1 MPIIK
6 LTDLTSVFEL
16 FIFSDILDL
25 NRDLLI
31 EGNSLLLT
39 VAKNLADQGN
49 RFTRVNVKK
58 ITSLKNLY
66 NQNINKVIFEIDN
79 IDKIE
84 ILSDIINEKG
94 KTEVSIYIK
103 NDNEKFTFKL
113 KNKRNVDRKLINLI
127 KNKNIS
133 AYFT

>member
-1 MPIIK
+1 M
-6 LTDLTSVFEL
+6 
-16 FIFSDILDL
+16 
-25 NRDLLI
+25 
-31 EGNSLLLT
+31 
-39 VAKNLADQGN
+39 
-49 RFTRVNVKK
+49 
-58 ITSLKNLY
+58 
-66 NQNINKVIFEIDN
+66 IFEIDN